1 MSENKTR
8 PTRISVADFLKKK
21 ASADQLGDCEELV
34 KLFKEVTGKSP
45 KMWGPAIVGFDSYH
59 YVYESGRE
67 GDAPVLGFAV
77 RGRELV
83 LYLCLAE
90 ETKPLLAKLGKHK
103 SSVACLYIRTLDDL
117 DRGVLKKLAQASVK
131 ETRRRYPAR
140 KAG

>member
-8 PTRISVADFLKKK
+8 PTPMSVAEYLKKK
-21 ASADQLGDCEELV
+21 ASAEQLADCKELV
-34 KLFKEVTGKSP
+34 KLFKEVTGKPP
-45 KMWGPAIVGFDSYH
+45 KMWGASIVGFDSYH
-59 YVYESGRE
+59 YVYDSGRE

-83 LYLCLAE
+83 LYLNCAKE
-90 ETKPLLAKLGKHK
+90 AKPLLAKLGKHK
-103 SSVACLYIRTLDDL
+103 ASVACLYIKALDDL
-117 DRGVLKKLAQASVK
+117 DRGVLKKLAQAAVK